1 MQVAGGPGTGG
12 KVVNLAGRHGRGPA
26 HPALAQL
33 RGYWEA
39 LRAGDALPSR
49 SEIDPRGIEL
59 ALEYAFVAERVA
71 SGVASFRLAGM
82 HLAELMGM
90 EVRGMPLTTFFEP
103 MSREEVM
110 RQIER
115 AFYGTEAV
123 ELALEAECGIGRPAL
138 AARMLLL
145 PLRSETG
152 QVARLLGGLV
162 AEGKIGR
169 APRRFRLASVAVA
182 PPPKG
187 RLEEPA
193 PPQSPLPQSA
203 PPASGFFEPVRPF
216 DPTPEKPRGAHLR
229 LVHSRD

>member
-12 KVVNLAGRHGRGPA
+12 KVVSLAERHGRGPA

-39 LRAGDALPSR
+39 LRAGGALPSR

-59 ALEYAFVAERVA
+59 ALEYAFIAERVA
-71 SGVASFRLAGM
+71 PGVASFRLAGM

-115 AFYGTEAV
+115 AFDGSEAV
-123 ELALEAECGIGRPAL
+123 ELALEAESGIGRPAL

-145 PLRSETG
+145 PLRDEAG

-169 APRRFRLASVAVA
+169 APRRFRLASVVVA
-182 PPPKG
+182 PPAMRPQEPAQ
-187 RLEEPA
+187 LQPA
-193 PPQSPLPQSA
+193 PPA
-203 PPASGFFEPVRPF
+203 AGFFEPVAPF
-216 DPTPEKPRGAHLR
+216 DRAPEKPRGAHLR